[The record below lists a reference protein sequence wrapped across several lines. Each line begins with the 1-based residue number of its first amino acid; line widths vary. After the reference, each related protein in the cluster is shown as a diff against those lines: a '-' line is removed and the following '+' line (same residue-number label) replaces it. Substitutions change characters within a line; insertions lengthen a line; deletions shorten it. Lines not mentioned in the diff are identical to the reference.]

1 MLHRERWPSQKA
13 SAAPGY
19 GAVSIYR
26 GGSFPRLMSGR
37 SMPAIFRKEKLGQ
50 HPLLDLYDQPWI
62 CHGASGCVT

>member
-13 SAAPGY
+13 STAPGY

-37 SMPAIFRKEKLGQ
+37 RVPDILRKGWGFLGTGSA
-50 HPLLDLYDQPWI
+50 P
-62 CHGASGCVT
+62 TF